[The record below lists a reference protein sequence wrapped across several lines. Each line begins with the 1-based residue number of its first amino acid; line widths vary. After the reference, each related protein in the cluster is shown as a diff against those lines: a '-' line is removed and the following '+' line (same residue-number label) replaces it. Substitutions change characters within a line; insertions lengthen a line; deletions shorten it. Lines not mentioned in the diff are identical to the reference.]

1 MGSWREDASQR
12 AQNDLDLLVGEA
24 LEMGERTLL
33 EKGTVLPFYL
43 GIGEEGQV
51 TVGSLDDRITA
62 PEMAK
67 KLVILL
73 RKSRS
78 RFRACAIVTDQS
90 LVDQSPIGGNTDA
103 IWVDLCHS
111 EGPALSCYLPYR
123 SANDTPVLGDLGAQQ
138 ATNLIWSEH

>member
-12 AQNDLDLLVGEA
+12 AQDDLDLLVGEA
-24 LEMGERTLL
+24 LEMGEKTLF
-33 EKGTVLPFYL
+33 ETGTVLPFYL

-51 TVGSLDDRITA
+51 TVGSLDDRLAA
-62 PEMAK
+62 PDLAK

-90 LVDQSPIGGNTDA
+90 LIGQSHSSGNTDA

-111 EGPALSCYLPYR
+111 EGPAMSCYLPYR
-123 SANDTPVLGDLGAQQ
+123 QANDTPVLGDLGAQP
-138 ATNLIWSEH
+138 ATNLIWSDH